1 MVPSGPS
8 DLFFVGDGHQRI
20 YTRNRASMSAC
31 GINIQG
37 RSRKLY
43 LNYRTTEEI
52 RRLAVATL
60 EGCEVD
66 DLDDGSD
73 EVKRYKSLS
82 HGPAPRTLVF
92 QHLED
97 ALASLAP
104 LLKES
109 LTEGRS
115 VCVIVPTDASAVQ
128 NSLRTSKIATT
139 ILGPDERDRPD
150 SKSVRIATMH
160 RAKGLEFDEV
170 LLLTPRNW
178 SNVRSGAD
186 NSRQLRTSL

>member
-1 MVPSGPS
+1 
-8 DLFFVGDGHQRI
+8 
-20 YTRNRASMSAC
+20 MSAC

-82 HGPAPRTLVF
+82 HGPAPKTLVF

-109 LTEGRS
+109 LPEGAHFSKTSTRPGF
-115 VCVIVPTDASAVQ
+115 C
-128 NSLRTSKIATT
+128 SLR
-139 ILGPDERDRPD
+139 
-150 SKSVRIATMH
+150 
-160 RAKGLEFDEV
+160 
-170 LLLTPRNW
+170 
-178 SNVRSGAD
+178 VRSSTSTTLP
-186 NSRQLRTSL
+186 SRTQPSCRRQRPPRQRLPKALLELHILSTAT